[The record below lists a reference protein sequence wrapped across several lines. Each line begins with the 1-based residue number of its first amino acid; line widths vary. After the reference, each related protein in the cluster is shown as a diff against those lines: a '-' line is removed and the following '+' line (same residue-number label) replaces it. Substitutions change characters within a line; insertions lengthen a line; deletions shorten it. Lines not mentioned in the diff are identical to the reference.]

1 MTRKTPWPD
10 LMKHSGSRDGG
21 ERCSRE
27 YRVCLP
33 NGDIWGTYET
43 LDAAIEVAKALTE
56 SSPVY
61 FGMLQIIDRRTMDVK
76 ARLKKG
82 KMLPDPKVTTLKGKR

>member
-1 MTRKTPWPD
+1 MARKTPWPEFA
-10 LMKHSGSRDGG
+10 KHRASGDGG
-21 ERCSRE
+21 ERSSRE

-82 KMLPDPKVTTLKGKR
+82 KMLPDPKVTRLSEKR